1 MQNKPIIGIIVQ
13 ARLGSSRLPG
23 KVFKQLGD
31 KVVLEH
37 VIDRLE
43 TIELADHVIIA
54 TTNDEKD
61 IPIVEWA
68 EEHRLDYFRGSE
80 DNVLSRFYE
89 AAREYELDTVVR
101 ITSDCPFIDPVVCQQ
116 AIEIFLSTDFDMVTN
131 GGPDP
136 SKRTFPRGM
145 DVSVFS
151 FETLQE
157 ANQQASSRRE
167 REHVTPYM
175 YDKKRVGYLMTQPDY
190 SNYRLTLDTTEDL
203 EMMRMLYP
211 LIQERR
217 STSYLDI
224 VDILTHRPDLVEI
237 NQMIIQKTE

>member
-175 YDKKRVGYLMTQPDY
+175 YDK
-190 SNYRLTLDTTEDL
+190 N
-203 EMMRMLYP
+203 
-211 LIQERR
+211 I
-217 STSYLDI
+217 
-224 VDILTHRPDLVEI
+224 
-237 NQMIIQKTE
+237 